1 MRFLL
6 LGLSFLFTACY
17 LNERGISA
25 NYYNDCK
32 AYYDA
37 AGVYHKACDE
47 NIVDF
52 SDVKKLATKKQTEAQ
67 KALAAAQSAEERE
80 LAEID
85 RLEAQLEK
93 EENEKKSWQQ
103 RRQRLENNA
112 QNNAEIYNDKNLPK
126 EQDFGSTNIENGIQ
140 KSTQT
145 NSSLSESQNELRSSD
160 F

>member
-6 LGLSFLFTACY
+6 LGLTFLFTACY

-85 RLEAQLEK
+85 RLEAQFEK

-126 EQDFGSTNIENGIQ
+126 EQDFGSANIENSAQ